1 MRVYTKNELLSG
13 FVQTEEGNKL
23 RRSKTGK
30 KEENGF
36 WLMLLNLLVAIG
48 IILFVSIYSIEVRQ
62 KEERAALDAFGSTI
76 ESLQQVSMNCLDNE
90 RSYARDWAAYIEAKG
105 MSEEEALDYIRTTST
120 QSDRAVNIVDMDTF
134 EARSSF
140 LREDGTD
147 SVSVYQDF
155 KNATDSTGKR
165 FAETMYQ
172 IYNGQA
178 GVLGRYRVRESQFT
192 VISVGTAVQLRQPDG
207 SSKGYLLLRVIPV
220 ESMRK
225 IWIFPMEYS
234 TAEIGLITAGCDYVI
249 PSSSMRSENFLEFIR
264 AYNYQ
269 DDYNGADIL
278 LEIFAEN
285 ESGIL
290 NYKNS
295 KGEPCY
301 WYYSRLQG
309 YQGIDIVG
317 CIPASR
323 LNVPDTD
330 WSVVL
335 VVTGALLLLAAL
347 DGAHFMGINRRLR
360 ATAEL
365 AEQASE
371 AKTQFLSSM
380 SHDIRTPLNAVLGM
394 TELAKN
400 RVNEPAYVKDCLEKI
415 SASGRHLLTLVN
427 DVLEISKIE
436 SGRLVITPESFELNE
451 FVTGM
456 GDIVRTQADLRSV
469 EFSLDVHDITEPYLQ
484 GDKLRLSQVY
494 LNLLTNA
501 VKYTQPGGRV
511 KMEVWQEPAGE
522 KVNLCCKIADNGMGM
537 SEEFQKNMYDSFT
550 RATDSRIDKI
560 QGSGLGL
567 AIAKRLLE
575 QMGGSIQCRSALGK
589 GTVFTVMVPLPAAE
603 PEETAQKT
611 AAPGQEQDGPA
622 LDTLHLLVAEDNDLN
637 WEITSA
643 MLEGYGIRCTR
654 AEDGRKC
661 VEMLEAAAPGTY
673 DMVLMDVQ
681 MPNLNGCD
689 ATRLLRRSERSD
701 LRSIPIAAMTANAFA
716 EDVNACL
723 EAGMNAHLAKPIEIK
738 KVLSVIRQL
747 CRRKTEGTER

>member
-1 MRVYTKNELLSG
+1 MSCCLHLW
-13 FVQTEEGNKL
+13 QTGEGNKL
-23 RRSKTGK
+23 RKPKTGK
-30 KEENGF
+30 KEESSF
-36 WLMLLNLLVAIG
+36 WLVMLNLLLIMG
-48 IILFVSIYSIEVRQ
+48 IILFVSIYSVQVRR
-62 KEERAALDAFGSTI
+62 KEEKAALDAFESTI
-76 ESLQQVSMNCLDNE
+76 ESLQQVSVNYLDIE
-90 RSYARDWAAYIEAKG
+90 RTYARDWAAYIEAKN
-105 MSEEEALDYIRTTST
+105 MTEDEALDYIRTTST
-120 QSDRAVNIVDMDTF
+120 QTDRSVNFVDMETF

-140 LREDGTD
+140 LREDGSD
-147 SVSVYQDF
+147 SVSAYQEF
-155 KNATDSTGKR
+155 KNATDPTGKR
-165 FAETMYQ
+165 FTETMYRM
-172 IYNGQA
+172 YDGQA
-178 GVLGRYRVRESQFT
+178 GVIGRYRIKESQFM

-225 IWIFPMEYS
+225 VWIFPMEYS
-234 TAEIGLITAGCDYVI
+234 EAEIGLITTGCDYVI
-249 PSSSMRSENFLEFIR
+249 PSRSMRSENFLEFIR
-264 AYNYQ
+264 SYNYQ
-269 DDYNGADIL
+269 NDYNGADELLDIL
-278 LEIFAEN
+278 DSN
-285 ESGIL
+285 TSGML

-295 KGEPCY
+295 RGESCY
-301 WYYSRLQG
+301 WYYTRLQG

-335 VVTGALLLLAAL
+335 VVAGALLLLAGL
-347 DGAHFMGINRRLR
+347 DGAHILGINRRLR

-394 TELAKN
+394 TELAKK
-400 RVNEPAYVKDCLEKI
+400 RADEPEYVRECLDKI
-415 SASGRHLLTLVN
+415 TASGNHLLTLVN

-436 SGRLVITPESFELNE
+436 SGKLVITPEPFELNE
-451 FVTGM
+451 FVSSM
-456 GDIVRTQADLRSV
+456 ESIVRIQAGLRGVQFTLDAHDLTV
-469 EFSLDVHDITEPYLQ
+469 PCLM
-484 GDKLRLSQVY
+484 GDKLRLSQIY

-501 VKYTQPGGRV
+501 VKYTPSGGRV
-511 KMEVWQEPAGE
+511 ELEVWEEPAGE
-522 KVNLCCKIADNGMGM
+522 TVRLCCRIADNGMGM
-537 SEEFQKNMYDSFT
+537 SEEFQKNMYDSFS

-575 QMGGSIQCRSALGK
+575 RMNGEIQCQSALGK
-589 GTVFTVMVPLPAAE
+589 GTTFTVTVPLPAAE
-603 PEETAQKT
+603 PGAEALQA
-611 AAPGQEQDGPA
+611 AAPGQEADGPA

-643 MLEGYGIRCTR
+643 MLESEGIRSTR

-661 VEMLEAAAPGTY
+661 VEMLEASAPGTY

-689 ATRLLRRSERSD
+689 ATRLLRSSERED
-701 LRSIPIAAMTANAFA
+701 LRHIPIAAMTANAFA
-716 EDVNACL
+716 EDVKACL
-723 EAGMNAHLAKPIEIK
+723 EAGMDAHLAKPIEIK
-738 KVLSVIRQL
+738 KVLTVIRQL
-747 CRRKTEGTER
+747 CRRKPE